1 MRTPGRGHTERAKA
15 RGLPIG
21 VFRGPP
27 IKLTPAGWE
36 RLLREGAAKFDE
48 GPPKEGSEGGAVSG
62 SSRVVGQATG
72 TKLCRVA
79 N

>member
-1 MRTPGRGHTERAKA
+1 MPGRGHTERAKA

-48 GPPKEGSEGGAVSG
+48 APPKGGAVSG
-62 SSRVVGQATG
+62 SSGLVGQATG
-72 TKLCRVA
+72 PKLRRVA